1 MMTLDGVKVDQS
13 IIEEHNAWIRFMEE
27 IHSMEIEMF
36 CAGVDTEVAIP
47 LVVNEGDLCIVF
59 PNTYDVNRPYVINCN
74 CNVITEVIYWSE
86 SEMEDFSLYSH
97 EAGSKVLAWWNKL
110 DHDEIK
116 KQLAIAIE
124 REA

>member
-1 MMTLDGVKVDQS
+1 MMTVDQQ
-13 IIEEHNAWIRFMEE
+13 IIEEHNAWIRFMEI

-36 CAGVDTEVAIP
+36 CACIETEITIP
-47 LVVNEGDLCIVF
+47 FVTCEDDLCIVF
-59 PNTYDVNRPYVINCN
+59 PNTYDENRPYVVDSNGNI
-74 CNVITEVIYWSE
+74 ITEIIYWSE

-124 REA
+124 KEAQV